1 LGRQASRTRAEWRAA
16 PGRAWLFTYG
26 LLREPG
32 ALQAVL
38 GYLPPGGTTAHVEGY
53 WRRTSPDGYY
63 YLVPA
68 SVPARVLGILWQVT
82 PSDLR
87 RLDAFEVVDPDDP
100 GSPAGEYR
108 RLRDVAYLPAGAVR
122 CWLYVGG
129 TLAASL

>member
-1 LGRQASRTRAEWRAA
+1 LGRQASRTGDDGRAE

-38 GYLPPGGTTAHVEGY
+38 GYLPPGGMTAHVEGY

-68 SVPARVLGILWQVT
+68 PVPARVLGILWQVT
-82 PSDLR
+82 ALDLR
-87 RLDAFEVVDPDDP
+87 RLDAFELVDPDDP

-108 RLRDVAYLPAGAVR
+108 RLRSVAYPPGGVVR

-129 TLAASL
+129 TIAASL